1 MFPAEQQPQIR
12 SVLADILKGVICQ
25 TLCRSIGG
33 GRVAALEILVT
44 DLGVSSLIR
53 EGKTHQMLSA
63 MQTGRSRGNRILNDE
78 LARLVGEKI
87 VEEAEAMSKAV
98 DKPDLAL
105 KLKAQTDA
113 AAAAAAAA
121 AQPARR

>member
-1 MFPAEQQPQIR
+1 
-12 SVLADILKGVICQ
+12 
-25 TLCRSIGG
+25 
-33 GRVAALEILVT
+33 VAALEILVT